1 MRGASFLGSFTS
13 GRRSRGRLS
22 DLLEVTINKIR
33 NGEKKPELISDVPMV
48 LSYLCRFQ
56 WPKEH
61 MTFAN
66 LVDLF
71 CNRDLS

>member
-33 NGEKKPELISDVPMV
+33 NGEKTGTKTHLIVG
-48 LSYLCRFQ
+48 
-56 WPKEH
+56 
-61 MTFAN
+61 
-66 LVDLF
+66 LVS
-71 CNRDLS
+71 N